1 MGEVFLIL
9 KEFLGFFWALV
20 SLNTSFV
27 VNI

>member
-9 KEFLGFFWALV
+9 KEFLGFLWALV